1 MMDRTRAATPAT
13 IATVTALLL
22 FAGSP
27 VAADWLVTREGGRV
41 ETRGAWKVK
50 GKLVVFTGKDGS
62 LASLRLA
69 EVDLEASEQATQ
81 DALAAQVKKENPPEP
96 PRRKSVRVVTDADV
110 AHVDPATLKK
120 DEAGEADAETAEK
133 PAPGNSV
140 VVRTW
145 ERRELPDRE
154 GIEVVGELRNNGS
167 EIATQLRVT
176 VTLFDEVKE
185 ILGMEDAL
193 MSATVLKPGGTQ
205 PFRAVFQGVFA
216 FSDAKFDV
224 QSLGLKLKA
233 APASAASADSEEA
246 ASPP

>member
-1 MMDRTRAATPAT
+1 MSNGSRAATSAM
-13 IATVTALLL
+13 IAAALLVC
-22 FAGSP
+22 AGLP
-27 VAADWLVTREGGRV
+27 AAGDWLVTREGGRV

-69 EVDLEASEQATQ
+69 EVDLEASEKATH
-81 DALAAQVKKENPPEP
+81 AAAAAAEESKRAPAEEP

-120 DEAGEADAETAEK
+120 EAEPEDTDAASEK
-133 PAPGNSV
+133 PVAGNSV

-145 ERRELPDRE
+145 ERKELPGKE
-154 GIEVVGELRNNGS
+154 GLEVVGELRNNGS
-167 EIATQLRVT
+167 EIATDLRVT

-193 MSATVLKPGGTQ
+193 LDATVLRPGGTQ

-216 FSDAKFDV
+216 FADAKFDV
-224 QSLGLKLKA
+224 QSFGLKVKA
-233 APASAASADSEEA
+233 G
-246 ASPP
+246 SPKKEGDEPPPP